1 MLVRFHWST
10 RSPHLLFTPFLL
22 FFSNLIF
29 NFTYMCSLERNTI
42 YAPYLLIFRLSEE
55 NRSHSKHKPSL
66 TAHSA
71 LFPTITADK
80 VFQSELATAVLRT
93 VILEHSDEQREKMLP
108 NIWVQKKKK
117 KLGNQKTD
125 TGARVEQT
133 KNKLN

>member
-55 NRSHSKHKPSL
+55 HRSHKTQTFPDSTFCSFSHHHCRQGLSIWASNCSL
-66 TAHSA
+66 ANSDSRT
-71 LFPTITADK
+71 
-80 VFQSELATAVLRT
+80 LRWA
-93 VILEHSDEQREKMLP
+93 ERENVTKYLSP
-108 NIWVQKKKK
+108 EKKK